1 MKILILIVSGCA
13 CQKGYVSTC
22 LVSGLLVI
30 LYERVYLV
38 SATVWDTLPL
48 ITNPTLFDYTL
59 DGVKIGDCEVIY
71 CMSRLRL
78 TSPTA
83 IAASPSGGAPLHV
96 CPGECKYSLWSSII
110 QEAGGETMTLAIET
124 LSLSATRCA
133 PVYNISSN
141 AFCHATG
148 STIWGF
154 QEVTST
160 D

>member
-1 MKILILIVSGCA
+1 MDVQFDCH
-13 CQKGYVSTC
+13 CRC
-22 LVSGLLVI
+22 LDCHCLVI
-30 LYERVYLV
+30 LYKRHVYLV
-38 SATVWDTLPL
+38 SIMVWDTLLL
-48 ITNPTLFDYTL
+48 IANPTLFDYTL
-59 DGVKIGDCEVIY
+59 DGVKIGKCEVIY
-71 CMSRLRL
+71 CMSQLQL
-78 TSPTA
+78 TSLTA
-83 IAASPSGGAPLHV
+83 ITASPSGRPPLHV

-110 QEAGGETMTLAIET
+110 QEAGGETMMLAIET